1 MTEVKAQRPSEAF
14 LALRVS
20 ILVAI
25 AAEIQSAE
33 AMVSTDFQNLI
44 NLISCAFTR
53 SDRIVMKVVGCRL
66 ENPGTDIIFCDE
78 KGLVVEILD
87 KFSSSRKRQW
97 IDISAIK
104 GLDIKNLSKGDHLIA
119 IKTKGVYDIIPTGRL
134 YT

>member
-14 LALRVS
+14 SLLKAS

-25 AAEIQSAE
+25 VAEIQSVE
-33 AMVSTDFQNLI
+33 TMVSADFQNLLNI
-44 NLISCAFTR
+44 ISGAFTR

-78 KGLVVEILD
+78 NGLVVDILD
-87 KFSSSRKRQW
+87 KYASGRKRKW
-97 IDISAIK
+97 IDASNIR

-119 IKTKGVYDIIPTGRL
+119 IRTKGVYSIIPTERL
-134 YT
+134 YA